1 MAGYFILSTRKGDYR
16 ALAVQGSQ
24 VYACYA
30 QLAALLRAHLGEAHA
45 RLLAEPLMDRQGNAV
60 DWYAAEA
67 VRPLADL
74 PPEERET
81 ALSRLHGLTADVEA
95 LAGRLGEESDPYRRL
110 CGAMLHLATRYPGPG
125 SVYVDGAGQPVLTCW
140 GMTLSASGVAESIV
154 RPGAAPLAAGASNE
168 ADRIIREGKAV
179 ERPVAPPPPVPVPV
193 AGAPWWKTLLMIL
206 LGLALAFLLFR
217 GLGHFFPGLAF
228 PLPGGC
234 VKEAPLPAGTEKAP
248 PATPDPAPTDADLAA
263 LRAEIEALRRAA
275 RDRADACVPPAPPVA
290 EAPKAPEAVEPPR
303 DLGDLLGDL
312 TEVPKEEPKP
322 EPPRE
327 TPRPEPKKPE
337 PKKESPKKGDPL
349 KLPDKDDKSMDF
361 LDGCWNCRTGLTD
374 TRGNPI
380 RVRFCF
386 GQNGKGQ
393 ITILDRRGNTF
404 TGTAQAQMQNGKLHI
419 DAGEATS
426 RTSRGSFNGVRID
439 CTPGAGNAAMCY
451 GRNKTD
457 NSPWKATF
465 LRD

>member
-24 VYACYA
+24 VYACHA
-30 QLAALLRAHLGEAHA
+30 QLVALLRAHLGEPHA
-45 RLLAEPLMDRQGNAV
+45 RLLAEPLMDQQGNAV

-67 VRPLADL
+67 VRPLAGL
-74 PPEERET
+74 PPEAQEN
-81 ALSRLHGLTADVEA
+81 ALAHLRGLITDIEA
-95 LAGRLGEESDPYRRL
+95 LAARLGEESDPNRRL

-125 SVYVDGAGQPVLTCW
+125 NVYVDGAGQPVLTCW
-140 GMTLSASGVAESIV
+140 GMTLAASAAPESLV

-168 ADRIIREGKAV
+168 GDRIIREGKALP
-179 ERPVAPPPPVPVPV
+179 RSTAPLPPPAPISG
-193 AGAPWWKTLLMIL
+193 AGEPWWKKLLMIL
-206 LGLALAFLLFR
+206 LGLALAFLLFW
-217 GLGHFFPGLAF
+217 GLGRFFPGLAF

-234 VKEAPLPAGTEKAP
+234 VKEAPLPAEADTAP
-248 PATPDPAPTDADLAA
+248 APLDPAPTDAELTA
-263 LRAEIEALRRAA
+263 LRAELEVLRQAA
-275 RDRADACVPPAPPVA
+275 RTRAEACIPPAPPVA
-290 EAPKAPEAVEPPR
+290 EVPKAPEVTEPPK

-312 TEVPKEEPKP
+312 TDLPKEEPKP
-322 EPPRE
+322 EPPKE
-327 TPRPEPKKPE
+327 TPKPEPKKPE

-380 RVRFCF
+380 KVRFCF
-386 GQNGKGQ
+386 GKNGKGQ

-419 DAGEATS
+419 DAGEASS

-439 CTPGAGNAAMCY
+439 CTPGAGNAALCY